1 MLSHVVVHK
10 IQSLAS
16 AALLAAPL
24 TLLPLVADAQQE
36 GGAYPMFA
44 DEIAR
49 LPEVHLARAEE
60 YEGKAVSY
68 RKEAARQRKLLGD
81 SITGNREPKRANT
94 DPMILEMRR
103 HYEAYIEKLEA
114 VALEAERFSTFHRKQ
129 WETLRGK

>member
-60 YEGKAVSY
+60 YEGKAASY

-81 SITGNREPKRANT
+81 SITGNREPERANT

-103 HYEAYIEKLEA
+103 HYEAYIEKVEA